1 MKSISR
7 MAQEVTNSPI
17 RKMFN
22 IASTMSNIVNFTVG
36 EPDFTTPQNIIDSA
50 ISSLQKGQT
59 HYSLNAGILPLR
71 EAIARSVK
79 KTYQKD
85 VDPKTQVIVTAGGME
100 ALYLCAMVLINP
112 GDEIIIS
119 DPHWSNYPRMI
130 QMCGGIPKFVKVLEQ
145 DGFIFNPDSLRKAI
159 NPKTKAILINSPAN
173 PTGGVYDKKTLEEIA
188 KIVKENDLYV
198 ITDDVY
204 KYFIYDGNQFESITA
219 FDDMDKR
226 TIIIDSFSKTY
237 AMTGWRVGFAVGP
250 QDIIANMVKLQ
261 ENVVGCVNNQAQY
274 AAMEALDGSQESLEK
289 MVETYKRR
297 RDLIVDGINNIK
309 GLSCKKP
316 KGAFY
321 AFVNI
326 EKTGLKSE
334 EFALRLVKETGV
346 VVVPGPGFGESGE
359 GFIRLSYATSEENI
373 SEGLKRIDKFVKSL

>member
-1 MKSISR
+1 MKSISK
-7 MAQEVTNSPI
+7 MAQEATNSPI

-22 IASTMSNIVNFTVG
+22 IASTMSDIVNFTVG
-36 EPDFTTPQNIIDSA
+36 EPDFNTPQNIIDSA
-50 ISSLQKGQT
+50 INSLQKGQT
-59 HYSLNAGILPLR
+59 HYTLNAGILPLR
-71 EAIARSVK
+71 EAITRSVK

-85 VDPKTQVIVTAGGME
+85 VDPKTQVIVTSGGME
-100 ALYLCAMVLINP
+100 ALYLCALVLINP

-119 DPHWSNYPRMI
+119 DPHWSNYPRMMK
-130 QMCGGIPKFVKVLEQ
+130 MCGGVPRFVKVSEE
-145 DGFIFNPDSLRKAI
+145 DGFIFNPDRLRKAI

-173 PTGGVYDKKTLEEIA
+173 PTGGVYDKNTLEEIA
-188 KIVKENDLYV
+188 KIATENDLYV

-204 KYFIYDGNQFESITA
+204 KYFIYDGNRFESITS
-219 FDDMDKR
+219 FSGMDER
-226 TIIIDSFSKTY
+226 TIIIDSFSKAY

-274 AAMEALDGSQESLEK
+274 AAMEALDGDQESLRK

-297 RDLIVDGINNIK
+297 RDLIVDGINSIN

-326 EKTGLKSE
+326 RKTGLKSE
-334 EFALRLVKETGV
+334 EFALKLVNETGV
-346 VVVPGPGFGESGE
+346 VVVPGSGFGESGE
-359 GFIRLSYATSEENI
+359 GFIRLSYATSEGNI